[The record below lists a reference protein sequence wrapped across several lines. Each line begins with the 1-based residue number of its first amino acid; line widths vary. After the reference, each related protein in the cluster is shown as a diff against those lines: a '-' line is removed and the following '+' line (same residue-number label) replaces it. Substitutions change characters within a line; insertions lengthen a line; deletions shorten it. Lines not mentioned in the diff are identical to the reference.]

1 MSIHD
6 ENPKNGRPPLQIQ
19 APPTPGRGHHE
30 RAWGLAGLS
39 PFSPRVSL
47 GLAELSL
54 FSPPPPGPLE
64 TGGAQAVSGP
74 QLAWGLAELD
84 YLSPP
89 PGSLGT
95 GGTQLFSPRV
105 SPQVPWGTGVT
116 PAL

>member
-1 MSIHD
+1 MMKT
-6 ENPKNGRPPLQIQ
+6 PKMGALPCKSKPPRHLVEATTNGRGDWQ
-19 APPTPGRGHHE
+19 ASV
-30 RAWGLAGLS
+30 LS
-39 PFSPRVSL
+39 ALEYPWDWQNSVFS
-47 GLAELSL
+47 A
-54 FSPPPPGPLE
+54 PPPGPLE